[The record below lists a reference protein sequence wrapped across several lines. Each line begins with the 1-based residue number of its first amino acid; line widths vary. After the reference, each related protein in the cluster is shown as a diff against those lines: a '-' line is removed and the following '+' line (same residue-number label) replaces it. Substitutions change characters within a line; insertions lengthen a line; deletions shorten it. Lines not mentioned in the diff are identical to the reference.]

1 MNNELSN
8 IRLRARIAGASLS
21 IRDPRSAIRN
31 QHGFTL
37 LELVMVMTIVLILI
51 AVSVTAYQQIQL
63 KARETVLKQNLS
75 AMRKAIDQYAADR
88 ETLPSSLEDLATAH
102 YINEV
107 PIDPITG
114 DTDWDVEMG
123 EDTVSRDGGQGVVDV
138 HSNARGT
145 DSEGKAYSDY

>member
-1 MNNELSN
+1 MCKKLSN
-8 IRLRARIAGASLS
+8 FRLRVSKESLSLS
-21 IRDPRSAIRN
+21 IQNPKSKTQN
-31 QHGFTL
+31 GFTL

-75 AMRKAIDQYAADR
+75 AMRRAIDQYAADR
-88 ETLPSSLEDLATAH
+88 ETLPSSLDDLASAH

-107 PIDPITG
+107 PLDPITG

-123 EDTVSRDGGQGVVDV
+123 EDINSRDGGQGVVDV
-138 HSNARGT
+138 HSNASGS
-145 DSEGKAYSDY
+145 DSEGKAYSEY

>member
-1 MNNELSN
+1 
-8 IRLRARIAGASLS
+8 
-21 IRDPRSAIRN
+21 
-31 QHGFTL
+31 
-37 LELVMVMTIVLILI
+37 MTIVLILI

-88 ETLPSSLEDLATAH
+88 EALPSSLDDLATAH

-123 EDTVSRDGGQGVVDV
+123 EDTISRDGGQGVAEA
-138 HSNARGT
+138 SG
-145 DSEGKAYSDY
+145 